1 MKALITGASSGL
13 GREFAKLLADKYDE
27 LVIVARTESKLIELK
42 EELEKVSKAKVK
54 IVVMDVSIKEN
65 CEKLHEENKDV
76 DLLVNNAGF
85 GDYGEFTETSLDKE
99 LSMINTNIVAYHIL
113 TKLYLKDMIKANKGH
128 ILNVASIAGFMPG
141 PLMATYFATKSY
153 VVRLSQAIREELR
166 RSKSK
171 VKISILCPGPVNTN
185 FKNAANIKFNFYG
198 ANCNSIAKY
207 TVKHLNRFY
216 IVPRIE
222 VKLSRLPLKLL
233 PSSLIARV
241 IYAVQNTRRKN
252 K

>member
-1 MKALITGASSGL
+1 
-13 GREFAKLLADKYDE
+13 
-27 LVIVARTESKLIELK
+27 
-42 EELEKVSKAKVK
+42 
-54 IVVMDVSIKEN
+54 
-65 CEKLHEENKDV
+65 
-76 DLLVNNAGF
+76 
-85 GDYGEFTETSLDKE
+85 
-99 LSMINTNIVAYHIL
+99 MINTNIVAYHIL

-141 PLMATYFATKSY
+141 PLMATYYATKSY